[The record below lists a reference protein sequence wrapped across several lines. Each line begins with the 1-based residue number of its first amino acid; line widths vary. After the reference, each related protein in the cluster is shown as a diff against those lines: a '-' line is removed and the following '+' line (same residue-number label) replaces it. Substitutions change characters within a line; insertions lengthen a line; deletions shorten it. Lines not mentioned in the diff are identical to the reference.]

1 MGFMNKLNKMKSFL
15 FDEEEVEEKPS
26 KKQPKKLV
34 KKQVSKPQKID
45 IDEEF
50 EKTQEIES
58 LYIEDLPEEK
68 PVVPEVKSRTIKN
81 EAGFKFP
88 EFNDDDFAIA
98 KVKPE
103 PIVSVSPVIKEEPK
117 PILYQGSKRKEETK
131 KFKPSPI
138 ISPVYGLL
146 DESGNKIKK
155 DDSKPDAKAKHK
167 EDMTFDEVRR
177 KAYGEVKLDDYEDTL
192 KALKTKTIE
201 EAEMEMDNKTK
212 ELSRAKEKSK
222 KKSEDIDKSLK
233 KEKQDDMI
241 LPNINFKEID
251 VDKERLGKKENYIKK
266 ETVNDDEDDDEE
278 TKEQDLFNLIDSMY
292 QGKEKEEE

>member
-1 MGFMNKLNKMKSFL
+1 MGFMNKLSKMKSFL

-26 KKQPKKLV
+26 KKQPKKLA
-34 KKQVSKPQKID
+34 KKTVSKPQKID

-58 LYIEDLPEEK
+58 LYIEDLPDEK
-68 PVVPEVKSRTIKN
+68 PAISEVKSRTVKN
-81 EAGFKFP
+81 ETSFKFP

-98 KVKPE
+98 NTKPE

-117 PILYQGSKRKEETK
+117 PVLYQGSKRKEETK

-155 DDSKPDAKAKHK
+155 DDSKPDTKSKHK

-201 EAEMEMDNKTK
+201 EAEMEMNNQTK
-212 ELSRAKEKSK
+212 ELSRSKEKSK
-222 KKSEDIDKSLK
+222 KKTEDIEKTLK